1 MWLQVSGLLGG
12 LGSFGGVALWVI
24 LLVGM
29 YLLMVVPNQRKQK
42 QWQAMLGALKSG
54 DHVTTNGGIRGT
66 VLSLKDDSL
75 ILRVQPDGLKLEFA
89 KSAIAAVTTE
99 DAAK

>member
-1 MWLQVSGLLGG
+1 LGHP
-12 LGSFGGVALWVI
+12 S
-24 LLVGM
+24 
-29 YLLMVVPNQRKQK
+29 
-42 QWQAMLGALKSG
+42 GALKSG